1 MAPPGQRA
9 PSRSDARS
17 RPPHAPAQAGGHAQQ
32 IRAASTLHIP
42 PIEAQMEDGTNGIQQ
57 RDFYPVTAVP
67 VLAPIGVGR
76 SATV

>member
-17 RPPHAPAQAGGHAQQ
+17 RLPHAPAQAGGHAQQ

-42 PIEAQMEDGTNGIQQ
+42 PIEVQMKDGTGGILQ
-57 RDFYPVTAVP
+57 RDFYPVTSVP
-67 VLAPIGVGR
+67 VPTGVGR
-76 SATV
+76 SALV

>member
-1 MAPPGQRA
+1 
-9 PSRSDARS
+9 
-17 RPPHAPAQAGGHAQQ
+17 
-32 IRAASTLHIP
+32 
-42 PIEAQMEDGTNGIQQ
+42 MEDETNGIQQ